1 MKSISRRLASKLAL
15 FCAAA
20 IAVSCQKDP
29 LLPDTCLGGDCDAR
43 MIFPAQKDAN
53 GYYHVALDWSRDYL
67 PYFILDIEAS
77 EITPENRY
85 TNNYSYVQ
93 AKFDSDTSW
102 IIGDTLVMQVPIF
115 KPFTGVWTSNG
126 PLPTEIKPVYL
137 TQFAGIEVNVVQ
149 NTNIQ
154 FRNVDGILKS
164 RRVVGPFIPQMIGD
178 TVTIAMK
185 VEWNGTYNSQVKD
198 NYLQKFIVE

>member
-1 MKSISRRLASKLAL
+1 
-15 FCAAA
+15 
-20 IAVSCQKDP
+20 
-29 LLPDTCLGGDCDAR
+29 
-43 MIFPAQKDAN
+43 
-53 GYYHVALDWSRDYL
+53 
-67 PYFILDIEAS
+67 
-77 EITPENRY
+77 
-85 TNNYSYVQ
+85 
-93 AKFDSDTSW
+93 
-102 IIGDTLVMQVPIF
+102 
-115 KPFTGVWTSNG
+115 
-126 PLPTEIKPVYL
+126 L

-198 NYLQKFIVE
+198 KYLQKFIVE